1 MVKTTDL
8 PAVVHFVFLSSTN
21 PEIMY
26 QEILNERLDALIWHG
41 SCDIDRDLVLRL
53 EKSGLPVVL
62 SIPDHTLP
70 SCREIPS
77 VYFNHTKFRK
87 ECVDLLVKEKRKRI
101 VFLPMLEQWDQT
113 ELFREEFRER
123 SGIDLNPNLFL
134 RDPTTCLD
142 TLRHMMSLGAPVD
155 AIFCSALGK
164 EVHEILKEL
173 RIDTEHACR
182 IIASELDVGAIE
194 DFHGLVYR
202 FPFEKHAEAV
212 AGILG
217 KILKK
222 EPVENPIVPT
232 DIEWDLK

>member
-1 MVKTTDL
+1 MA
-8 PAVVHFVFLSSTN
+8 PLS
-21 PEIMY
+21 
-26 QEILNERLDALIWHG
+26 ILGVWEEEFQKFAAFPYALA
-41 SCDIDRDLVLRL
+41 
-53 EKSGLPVVL
+53 VL
-62 SIPDHTLP
+62 SG
-70 SCREIPS
+70 SS
-77 VYFNHTKFRK
+77 AKK
-87 ECVDLLVKEKRKRI
+87 
-101 VFLPMLEQWDQT
+101 
-113 ELFREEFRER
+113 
-123 SGIDLNPNLFL
+123 
-134 RDPTTCLD
+134 LD